1 MKNVVPRILPW
12 ALLALLMV
20 AAPALAEEPAAEEA
34 VSTAVQFAGM
44 QLHLDPET
52 GEMRA
57 PSAEEARQL
66 AKVMHQRFGRHL
78 TTHAPS
84 PDKNGD
90 LQVVLGLE
98 HFNFTVVSLDADG
111 APVTHC
117 HDDLA
122 SAAEA
127 LASES
132 LLPIIT
138 QQEDR

>member
-1 MKNVVPRILPW
+1 MQKLPVRSLVL
-12 ALLALLMV
+12 ALLALLVV
-20 AAPALAEEPAAEEA
+20 AVPALAEEPAAEETTTA
-34 VSTAVQFAGM
+34 AVQFSGM

-52 GEMRA
+52 GQMRA

-98 HFNFTVVSLDADG
+98 HFNFTVLSLDAEG
-111 APVTHC
+111 EPVTHC
-117 HDDLA
+117 HDDLE
-122 SAAEA
+122 SATDA
-127 LASES
+127 LTTSVLKTADR
-132 LLPIIT
+132 
-138 QQEDR
+138 EDR